1 LREELREN
9 DRLAFNTTKKLISL
23 RNISRRISTM
33 SAELDR
39 KVFNDLS
46 YGLYVLTSHDE
57 DRLNGQ
63 IVNSVI
69 QVTYDP
75 VRVAVTVNKKNLTH
89 SYISQSRA
97 FAISVL
103 DHSTPISFFEL
114 FGFRSGRDVD
124 KLSKVRFKLGNTGC
138 PVIEENAI
146 SVMEALVFKEID
158 LGTHTIFIG
167 NATASEVLGEGRPL
181 TYNYYRKDLNG
192 DTSPTAPN
200 FSPVD

>member
-1 LREELREN
+1 MSLELERE
-9 DRLAFNTTKKLISL
+9 
-23 RNISRRISTM
+23 
-33 SAELDR
+33 
-39 KVFNDLS
+39 VFNGLS

-57 DRLNGQ
+57 DNLNGQ

-75 VRVAVTVNKKNLTH
+75 IRVAVTVHKKNLTH
-89 SYISQSRA
+89 RYITKSRA

-114 FGFRSGRDVD
+114 FGFMSGRDVD
-124 KLSKVRFKLGNTGC
+124 KLSKVRFKLGITGC
-138 PVIEENAI
+138 PVIKENAL
-146 SVMEALVFKEID
+146 SAMEALVFKEVD

-167 NATASEVLGEGRPL
+167 NATASEIFKEGEPL
-181 TYNYYRKDLNG
+181 SYQYYRDDMHGN
-192 DTSPTAPN
+192 TSPTAPN